1 MEASSQRQ
9 ALPALGAF
17 PKLPGNKEIHME
29 VEKTLKPGMDGTKRF
44 VERFGNR
51 LVCVRQRIDRAAGL
65 RYTTVELVM
74 DHRPMNMLPRPAAPG
89 QPERLLPVRIAFKEQ
104 ELRRQVRAA
113 GGRWDTERRVWWLAA
128 DIVHRLKL
136 KDRLA

>member
-1 MEASSQRQ
+1 
-9 ALPALGAF
+9 
-17 PKLPGNKEIHME
+17 ME

-44 VERFGNR
+44 VERFGKR
-51 LVCVRQRIDRAAGL
+51 LVCVRQRIDRRAGM

-74 DHRPMNMLPRPAAPG
+74 DHRPINMRCDPTITPQPG
-89 QPERLLPVRIAFKEQ
+89 QLLPVRIAFKE
-104 ELRRQVRAA
+104 EALRHQVRAA

-128 DIVHRLKL
+128 DIVHRLNL